1 MDDINRRQFITTIR
15 DLTVGGLAL
24 MYGCSKDSTSSSQ
37 SQDEDV
43 PTGPT
48 TKIALYRTQDRTEGV
63 KKVLELLDFPTVQ
76 DKHVV
81 LKPNFNTADPTPAS
95 THNDTLRQLVLELQ
109 GRGASA
115 ITLGER
121 SYRRFEDV
129 IAQKGIED
137 LAADLGFDIVNLE
150 RDNKTLFHRDD
161 LHWEEGFHVPRTITE
176 AEYIVSTCCLKT
188 HGYGGVFTMSLKL
201 SVGILP
207 EQHMSELHGSAH
219 MRDMIAEINLA
230 YTPDLIVLD
239 GIEAFIDG
247 GPSQGTVRKG
257 DVMLAGTDRVAV
269 DAVGVA
275 ILKDLGS
282 NRVDGKIFQQEQI
295 NRAVELGIGIESP
308 EQIEFLA
315 LDEPSR
321 EYANRLR
328 SILAAG

>member
-1 MDDINRRQFITTIR
+1 
-15 DLTVGGLAL
+15 
-24 MYGCSKDSTSSSQ
+24 
-37 SQDEDV
+37 V
-43 PTGPT
+43 PTQPT
-48 TKIALYRTQDRTEGV
+48 TKIALYRTQHRTEGV

-121 SYRRFEDV
+121 SYQRFEEV
-129 IAQKGIED
+129 IEQKGVD
-137 LAADLGFDIVNLE
+137 GLAAKLGFDIVNLE
-150 RDNKTLFHRDD
+150 RDNKTLCQRDD
-161 LHWEEGFHVPRTITE
+161 LHWEEGFYVPRTITE

-207 EQHMSELHGSAH
+207 ERHMSELHGSDH

-247 GPSQGTVRKG
+247 GPSQGTVRNG

-269 DAVGVA
+269 DAVGVT

-295 NRAVELGIGIESP
+295 RRVVELGI
-308 EQIEFLA
+308 A
-315 LDEPSR
+315 SR
-321 EYANRLR
+321 VWNRLNFSPQTSQVVSMPKGCDR
-328 SILAAG
+328 F

>member
-1 MDDINRRQFITTIR
+1 M
-15 DLTVGGLAL
+15 
-24 MYGCSKDSTSSSQ
+24 
-37 SQDEDV
+37 
-43 PTGPT
+43 PTQPT
-48 TKIALYRTQDRTEGV
+48 TKIALYRTQHRTEGV

-121 SYRRFEDV
+121 SYQRFEEV
-129 IAQKGIED
+129 IEQKGVD
-137 LAADLGFDIVNLE
+137 GLAAKLGFDIVNLE
-150 RDNKTLFHRDD
+150 RDNKTLCQRDD
-161 LHWEEGFHVPRTITE
+161 LHWEEGFYVPRTITE

-207 EQHMSELHGSAH
+207 ERHMSELHGSDH

-230 YTPDLIVLD
+230 YSPDLIVLD

-247 GPSQGTVRKG
+247 GPSQGTVRNG

-269 DAVGVA
+269 DAVGVT

-295 NRAVELGIGIESP
+295 RRVVELGI
-308 EQIEFLA
+308 A
-315 LDEPSR
+315 SR
-321 EYANRLR
+321 VWNRLNFSPQTSQVVSMPKGCDR
-328 SILAAG
+328 F

>member
-1 MDDINRRQFITTIR
+1 
-15 DLTVGGLAL
+15 
-24 MYGCSKDSTSSSQ
+24 
-37 SQDEDV
+37 V
-43 PTGPT
+43 PTQPT
-48 TKIALYRTQDRTEGV
+48 TKIALYRTQHRTEGV

-109 GRGASA
+109 GRVASA

-121 SYRRFEDV
+121 SYQRFEEV
-129 IAQKGIED
+129 IEQKGVD
-137 LAADLGFDIVNLE
+137 GLAAKLGFDIVNLE
-150 RDNKTLFHRDD
+150 RDNKTLCQRDD
-161 LHWEEGFHVPRTITE
+161 LHWEEGFYVPRTITE

-207 EQHMSELHGSAH
+207 ERHMSELHGSDH

-230 YTPDLIVLD
+230 YSPDLIVLD

-247 GPSQGTVRKG
+247 GPSQGTVRNG

-269 DAVGVA
+269 DAVGVT

-295 NRAVELGIGIESP
+295 RRVVELGI
-308 EQIEFLA
+308 A
-315 LDEPSR
+315 SR
-321 EYANRLR
+321 VWNRLNFSPQTSQVVSMPKGCDR
-328 SILAAG
+328 F

>member
-1 MDDINRRQFITTIR
+1 M
-15 DLTVGGLAL
+15 
-24 MYGCSKDSTSSSQ
+24 
-37 SQDEDV
+37 
-43 PTGPT
+43 PTQPT
-48 TKIALYRTQDRTEGV
+48 TKIALYRTQHRTEGV

-121 SYRRFEDV
+121 SYQRFEEV
-129 IAQKGIED
+129 IEQKGVD
-137 LAADLGFDIVNLE
+137 GLAAKLGFDIVNLE
-150 RDNKTLFHRDD
+150 RDNKTLCQRDD
-161 LHWEEGFHVPRTITE
+161 LHWEEGFYVPRTITE

-207 EQHMSELHGSAH
+207 ERHMSELHGSDH

-247 GPSQGTVRKG
+247 GPSQGTVRNG

-269 DAVGVA
+269 DAVGVT

-295 NRAVELGIGIESP
+295 RRVVELGI
-308 EQIEFLA
+308 A
-315 LDEPSR
+315 SR
-321 EYANRLR
+321 VWNRLNFSPQTSQVVSMPKGCDR
-328 SILAAG
+328 F

>member
-1 MDDINRRQFITTIR
+1 M
-15 DLTVGGLAL
+15 
-24 MYGCSKDSTSSSQ
+24 
-37 SQDEDV
+37 
-43 PTGPT
+43 PTQPT
-48 TKIALYRTQDRTEGV
+48 TKIALYRTQHRTEGV

-109 GRGASA
+109 GRVASA

-121 SYRRFEDV
+121 SYQRFEEV
-129 IAQKGIED
+129 IEQKGVD
-137 LAADLGFDIVNLE
+137 GLAAKLGFDIVNLE
-150 RDNKTLFHRDD
+150 RDNKTLCQRDD
-161 LHWEEGFHVPRTITE
+161 LHWEEGFYVPRTITE

-207 EQHMSELHGSAH
+207 ERHMSELHGSDH

-230 YTPDLIVLD
+230 YSPDLIVLD

-247 GPSQGTVRKG
+247 GPSQGTVRNG

-269 DAVGVA
+269 DAVGVT

-295 NRAVELGIGIESP
+295 RRVVELGI
-308 EQIEFLA
+308 A
-315 LDEPSR
+315 SR
-321 EYANRLR
+321 VWNRLNFSPQTSQVVSMPKGCDR
-328 SILAAG
+328 F